1 MTKQHAP
8 GWWQELSES
17 WRVQTLYQRFE
28 TVVALALTLLVS
40 LVIVVAL
47 TRLSAS
53 VVGSLLLQAWNPLDH
68 RVFQAVFGDILTLLI
83 AMEFNHTVLYMVRR
97 QESVVQARVVI
108 WIALL
113 ALARKFIVL
122 DVATTVAE
130 QMFGLAAITVA
141 LGLVLWLA
149 GREVAP
155 PGPETPD
162 RSHA

>member
-1 MTKQHAP
+1 VP
-8 GWWQELSES
+8 GSES
-17 WRVQTLYQRFE
+17 WRVQTVYQRFE
-28 TVVALALTLLVS
+28 TLVALALTLLVS

-149 GREVAP
+149 GREVAS